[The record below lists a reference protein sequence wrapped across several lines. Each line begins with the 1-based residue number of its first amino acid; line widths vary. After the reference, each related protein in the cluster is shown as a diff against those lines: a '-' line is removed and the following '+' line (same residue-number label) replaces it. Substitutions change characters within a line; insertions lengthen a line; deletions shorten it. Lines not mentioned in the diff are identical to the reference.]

1 VATPG
6 SVDPSVTEDSVMAG
20 PSNAPDPKM
29 DSQDLYREDMYT
41 DRRVGTIRVLTP
53 VKSDGT
59 PDPVRPTSYV
69 GQAQIMTPAGALPLS
84 FEIEAK
90 TLAEACEGFADGARM
105 AFEETMKELQEMR
118 RQQASSIVIPEAGA
132 ASALTGQGGLPPRGK
147 IQIP

>member
-1 VATPG
+1 
-6 SVDPSVTEDSVMAG
+6 MAG

-29 DSQDLYREDMYT
+29 DAQDLYREDIYS

-59 PDPVRPTSYV
+59 PDPSRPTSYV

-84 FEIEAK
+84 FEIDAK
-90 TLAEACEGFADGARM
+90 TLAEACDRFADGAKV
-105 AFEETMKELQEMR
+105 AFEETMQELQEMR

-132 ASALTGQGGLPPRGK
+132 ASALTGQGLPPRGK

>member
-1 VATPG
+1 
-6 SVDPSVTEDSVMAG
+6 MAG
-20 PSNAPDPKM
+20 PTTAPEPKM
-29 DSQDLYREDMYT
+29 DANDLYREDIYS

-59 PDPVRPTSYV
+59 PDPARATSYD

-90 TLAEACEGFADGARM
+90 SLAEACSRFADAAKV
-105 AFEETMKELQEMR
+105 AFEETLKELQDLR

-147 IQIP
+147 IQFP